1 MKRFLQSEVGAALLW
16 VLSAILLAAV
26 ITPWLYQGGK
36 WLAATAEVRELPA
49 LIESVAGSC
58 SRAQIDRFYDRALL
72 MSALLLLPF
81 LRRRI
86 HHLRHETHTRPDRRK
101 PYTVRLIVAQ
111 IVIGC
116 VIAGGLLWA
125 MGLWLETIGAYI
137 TKPTPP
143 PFGKILSKVLVPA
156 IAAPLLEEWL
166 FRGILLGLWL
176 RFAKPITACIGTSL
190 VFAFVHFLEP
200 ADDTVIADPS
210 HPLAGFQLVGK
221 ILKHFA
227 DPLFFSTEFA
237 VLFGVGWILAW
248 ARVRTGALWFSI
260 GLHAG
265 WVAAFKGFN
274 QFHVAVAD
282 HPLRPWGIGSGLSS
296 GLLPLLMLGV
306 TAAVCHFAMRRFPAD
321 ALSHASR

>member
-1 MKRFLQSEVGAALLW
+1 LKRFLQSEVGAALLW
-16 VLSAILLAAV
+16 VLGAILLAAV

-36 WLAATAEVRELPA
+36 WLAATAELREWPA
-49 LIESVAGSC
+49 LLESVAGSC
-58 SRAQIDRFYDRALL
+58 GRAEIDRFYDRALL
-72 MSALLLLPF
+72 LAALLLLPF
-81 LRRRI
+81 LRWRI
-86 HHLRHETHTRPDRRK
+86 RGLRAASHSGPDRRK
-101 PYTVRLIVAQ
+101 RYPWQSIVAQ

-116 VIAGGLLWA
+116 LIAGGLLWA
-125 MGLWLETIGAYI
+125 MGMLLETAGAYAA
-137 TKPTPP
+137 TPASP
-143 PFGKILSKVLVPA
+143 PAGKFLSKVIIPA

-176 RFAKPITACIGTSL
+176 RFANPAAAGIGSSL

-200 ADDTVIADPS
+200 SQGTVIADPS

-221 ILKHFA
+221 ILGHFA

-237 VLFGVGWILAW
+237 VLFGVGCILAW

-265 WVAAFKGFN
+265 WVAAFKSYN
-274 QFHVAVAD
+274 LLYAAVAD

-296 GLLPLLMLGV
+296 GLLPLLMLV
-306 TAAVCHFAMRRFPAD
+306 ITAGLCHFVMLGFPND
-321 ALSHASR
+321 GISRASR